1 MSLTSVSSSRRASET
16 ALGERL
22 GSSDPALNG
31 LSTSLATSESSQ
43 ENLLLEP
50 FTPLDVPHPDPHLAT
65 RICFR
70 P

>member
-1 MSLTSVSSSRRASET
+1 MSLSSVSSSSGASEA

-50 FTPLDVPHPDPHLAT
+50 FTPLDIPHLHAILT
-65 RICFR
+65 CIR